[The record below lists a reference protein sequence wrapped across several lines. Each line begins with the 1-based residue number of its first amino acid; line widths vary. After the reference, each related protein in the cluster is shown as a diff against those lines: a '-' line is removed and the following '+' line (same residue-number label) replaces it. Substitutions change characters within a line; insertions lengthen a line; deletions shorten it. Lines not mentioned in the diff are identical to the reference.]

1 MHAILAVLLLSA
13 NALAEMPSRPALESE
28 AGNMGYPTV
37 RAALDAARAAPG
49 AEIEVQNGWTIVS
62 IRNERVLWSF
72 APETD
77 PAYPSAVRRVVSE
90 SNGTLVVSMSV
101 LCQAEKASCDRLV
114 QDFQALNERMKDDFA
129 RRGR

>member
-13 NALAEMPSRPALESE
+13 NALAEMPSRPVLESQ
-28 AGNMGYPTV
+28 AGSMGYPTV
-37 RAALDAARAAPG
+37 SAARDAARAAPG

-62 IRNERVLWSF
+62 IREERVLWSF

-90 SNGTLVVSMSV
+90 SNGALVVSMSV